1 MVASPSSS
9 QSPSL
14 VAEARLSEYGQQCV
28 QPSPVSHLM
37 QQFSRGFRVGVDVNL
52 GVGYVNEATIPA
64 QQIADAFAYV
74 TSHPEQYPHAF
85 NYGESKGSERLVG
98 ALGRYFARHR
108 IGDYTDELL
117 SAREFAIGANGATS
131 LLFAL
136 SQIMPR
142 GIVLTTDPQYYIYSD
157 TLRRLGFT
165 LRTVPEDD
173 DGLDIDALETE
184 LERCGDELSFVY
196 VVTVGNPS
204 AAILSNP
211 RRERLV
217 RAVTRLSRRLGRK
230 VPLVLDAAY
239 EWLVY
244 ADPATSGEILLGGAH
259 WDELGL
265 VYELGTLSKVLAPS
279 LRIGFVLGP
288 PGELMNALVQCT
300 NDMGFSAP
308 LINQEVCAHLL
319 DTVVDDHVRTVREG
333 YRVKSQLVKQA
344 LDSELGPWLEHT
356 VGGKAGFYYYL
367 TFKGIDTHAGSP
379 FYQYCSRTTPSL
391 SATGLSATAL
401 NATAPNATAP
411 NATAPNDEARV
422 VYLPGNLCVDPSS
435 VSAPKSQRQ
444 LRLSFG
450 FSEPEELTH
459 GVQLMGEAARYAKDV
474 QERLSETVLAKPDLL
489 TFLQHALRSY
499 AQFEG
504 RSLVEANSDETL
516 VQAMVRAPFVLV
528 AHDAQAEP
536 VFRFGNA
543 LALQLWEVT
552 WSEFTSMPST
562 KSAEPMHR
570 DERERFL
577 KEVQTQGIARGYSG
591 IRVSKSGRRFR
602 IEDVS
607 CWNVFDDGGVRLGQ
621 AACYARWTFL
631 D

>member
-1 MVASPSSS
+1 MVASPSSP
-9 QSPSL
+9 QSCPL
-14 VAEARLSEYGQQCV
+14 IAEARLSEYGQQCV
-28 QPSPVSHLM
+28 QPSPVSQLM

-64 QQIADAFAYV
+64 RQIAEAFAYV
-74 TSHPEQYPHAF
+74 ASHPEEYPHAF
-85 NYGESKGSERLVG
+85 NYGESKGSERLIG
-98 ALGRYFARHR
+98 ALGRYFGRHH
-108 IGDYTDELL
+108 IGGYTDELL
-117 SAREFAIGANGATS
+117 RAREFAIGANGATS
-131 LLFAL
+131 LLFAF
-136 SQIMPR
+136 SQVMPR

-157 TLRRLGFT
+157 SLRRLGFT

-173 DGLDIDALETE
+173 DGLDLDAFETE

-244 ADPATSGEILLGGAH
+244 ADPTSSGETLLGGAH
-259 WDELGL
+259 WDELNL

-319 DTVVDDHVRTVREG
+319 DTAVDDHVRTVREG
-333 YRVKSQLVKQA
+333 YRTKSQLVKEA
-344 LDSELGPWLEHT
+344 LDEELGPWLEHT

-379 FYQYCSRTTPSL
+379 FYQYCSRTTPSAS
-391 SATGLSATAL
+391 SAPSTS
-401 NATAPNATAP
+401 
-411 NATAPNDEARV
+411 DARV

-435 VSAPKSQRQ
+435 VSAPRSHKQ

-450 FSEPEELTH
+450 FSEPEELTR
-459 GVQLMGEAARYAKDV
+459 GVQLMGQAARYAKDL
-474 QERLSETVLAKPDLL
+474 QDQLTETVLAQPHLL
-489 TFLQHALRSY
+489 TFLEHALRSY
-499 AQFEG
+499 AEFEG
-504 RSLVEANSDETL
+504 RSLVTATTDESLVRAL
-516 VQAMVRAPFVLV
+516 VQAPFVLV
-528 AHDAQAEP
+528 AHDAQAQP
-536 VFRFGNA
+536 VFTFGNA

-577 KEVQTQGIARGYSG
+577 KDVETHGIARGYSG
-591 IRVSKSGRRFR
+591 VRVSKSGRRFR
-602 IEDVS
+602 IEDVT
-607 CWNVFDDGGVRLGQ
+607 CWNVFDENRVRLGQ

-631 D
+631 A